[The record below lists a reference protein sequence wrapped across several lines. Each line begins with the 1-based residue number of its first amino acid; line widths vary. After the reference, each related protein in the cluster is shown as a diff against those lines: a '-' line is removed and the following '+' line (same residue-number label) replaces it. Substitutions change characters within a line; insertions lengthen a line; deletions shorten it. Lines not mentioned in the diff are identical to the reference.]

1 MSDKRTRL
9 QLRFWLDVTKTEE
22 DQLAEQVASLK
33 KNRQFADYVRN
44 GLRLMLSLAAG
55 EVDVLIELFPW
66 ILEKF
71 NGQAVQVASS
81 KTAKN
86 ADILE
91 LKRMIEYQ
99 QQLMMGI
106 AAQQAQS
113 QTKSAG
119 PQPLPAKSLAMPRF
133 EEDDEELELVLKP
146 RADTGQSGLNF
157 INSVQKLL
165 Q

>member
-1 MSDKRTRL
+1 MSDKRTRH

-66 ILEKF
+66 IVEKF
-71 NGQAVQVASS
+71 NGQAVGLQVAPAPAAS
-81 KTAKN
+81 THE
-86 ADILE
+86 LE
-91 LKRMIEYQ
+91 KRIEYL
-99 QQLMMGI
+99 QQLIM
-106 AAQQAQS
+106 AQTS
-113 QTKSAG
+113 GTVLGKTAG
-119 PQPLPAKSLAMPRF
+119 PQPLAVRPLEMPRF
-133 EEDDEELELVLKP
+133 EEEDDEELELVLRP

-157 INSVQKLL
+157 IHSVQKLL